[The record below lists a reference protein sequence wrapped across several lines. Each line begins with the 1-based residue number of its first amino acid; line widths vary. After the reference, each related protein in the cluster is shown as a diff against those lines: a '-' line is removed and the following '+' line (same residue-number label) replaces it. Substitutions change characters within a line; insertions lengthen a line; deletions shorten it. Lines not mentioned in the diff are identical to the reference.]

1 MIAKLARTVVFFLV
15 LILLPLSSIV
25 WANSLEAIRVWPS
38 PDETRVVFDLKSDV
52 DYSYFSLSNPS
63 RLVVDLKNTSLH
75 TKLPKVVTDSPILKR
90 IRKSTPPDKSTY
102 RLVFELKKKSK
113 VQIFKLPPT
122 PGGQYGHRLVVDFP
136 HSNTASSNP
145 LFKGS
150 GKGIKTDAPKA
161 SGNKEIVVAIDPGHG
176 GEDPGSIGPTG
187 KYEKTVTL
195 AIAKKIAHKMDAIP
209 GIRAVLTRTG
219 DYYVGL
225 NRRTEIARKD
235 KAYILISIHA
245 DAFMSPQPRGASVFV
260 LNTRRANTE
269 IARWVEN
276 SEEQSQLLGGAGEV
290 LSKNSNDKNVS
301 QTLLD
306 LQFSHSQ
313 NEGYKLATDILG
325 QLGKVARLHRSKPVY
340 ASLAVLKSPDI
351 PSVLVETGFISNPIE
366 EKLLFRPSHQDKI
379 ARAVTEAVV
388 KYFEVEPPP
397 GTLFAKRLESKTYK
411 VARGDSLSIIAQ
423 RHNTTVSALK
433 KENRLKSSTL
443 RIGQVLRIPGKST
456 EITVPADR
464 NPLQTKTVTHVVKRG
479 DYLGKIAAKYKVS
492 IAQIKQENHLRSNT
506 LRLGQKLK
514 ITVSLKDL
522 PIRKYKV
529 RRGDYLGKIAS
540 RYGVPI
546 NSIRKANKLK
556 SDELAIGQVLLIPHI

>member
-1 MIAKLARTVVFFLV
+1 MTFFVLFFLP
-15 LILLPLSSIV
+15 LLNLA

-38 PDETRVVFDLKSDV
+38 PDETRVVFDLKSDM
-52 DYSYFSLSNPS
+52 DYSYFSLSRPD
-63 RLVVDLKNTSLH
+63 RLVIDLKNTTLH
-75 TKLPKVVTDSPILKR
+75 TKLPITVTNSPVLKK
-90 IRKSTPPDKSTY
+90 IRRSKPPNKSTY

-113 VQIFKLPPT
+113 AQIFKLPPT
-122 PGGQYGHRLVVDFP
+122 PLGQYGHRLVVDFP
-136 HSNTASSNP
+136 HSNTSTSTAASKAP
-145 LFKGS
+145 I
-150 GKGIKTDAPKA
+150 KGITTDAPKA

-225 NRRTEIARKD
+225 NKRTEIARKD

-290 LSKNSNDKNVS
+290 LAKNSDDKNVS

-313 NEGYKLATDILG
+313 NEGYKLASDIL
-325 QLGKVARLHRSKPVY
+325 QKLGKVARLHRSKPVY

-351 PSVLVETGFISNPIE
+351 PSVLVETGFISNPSE
-366 EKLLFRPSHQDKI
+366 EKLLFKPSHQEKI
-379 ARAVTEAVV
+379 ARAITEAVV

-411 VARGDSLSIIAQ
+411 VRRGDSLSIIAQ
-423 RHNTTVSALK
+423 RFNTSVNAIM
-433 KENRLKSSTL
+433 KENRLKRSGL
-443 RIGQVLRIPGKST
+443 RVGQVLVIPGKAND
-456 EITVPADR
+456 IVVPADN
-464 NPLQTKTVTHVVKRG
+464 NPLQTKTIVHVVKRG
-479 DYLGKIAAKYKVS
+479 DYLGKIAQKYKVDIS
-492 IAQIKQENHLRSNT
+492 QIKRENHLRSNT
-506 LRLGQKLK
+506 LLLGQKLK
-514 ITVSLKDL
+514 ITVSVKDL

-540 RYGVPI
+540 RYGIPI
-546 NSIRKANKLK
+546 SSIRKANKLK